1 MLKNKD
7 NVDFSGSVVQS
18 WTIYLSVVSQE
29 ETHINNF
36 LSEFYD

>member
-18 WTIYLSVVSQE
+18 FALLFK
-29 ETHINNF
+29 H
-36 LSEFYD
+36 SESGGDAHKKLLIRIL